1 MPEFNPVYMALR
13 RLLPLGALPL
23 LSSCAS
29 IYFPP
34 PAAAPMLT
42 QKGEFSGGLHTN
54 WKANVSAQGAY
65 AVGEHIGLIGTA
77 SFLHNDGKRKLYEQ
91 DFGELGVGYF
101 TRFGEGQSRILEAYA
116 GAGFGSGK
124 RVERSSAGEIT
135 QTVEARMEKYFA
147 QVNYT
152 KKKREDFE
160 FLGRSWPFRYGAAL
174 RLSYLNTP
182 RMSLNG
188 QRIGGED
195 NIFFEPVSYTRVGLF
210 GPLKFQFMSGWN
222 FGLKNR
228 KYLTAGNSVFSMGLI
243 VNLGG
248 DGRDD

>member
-1 MPEFNPVYMALR
+1 MTLR

-29 IYFPP
+29 VYFPP

-65 AVGEHIGLIGTA
+65 AVGEHVGLIGTA
-77 SFLHNDGKRKLYEQ
+77 SFLHHNGRRKLYEQ
-91 DFGELGVGYF
+91 DFGELGVGYH
-101 TRFGEGQSRILEAYA
+101 TRFGLNDSRILEAYV
-116 GAGFGSGK
+116 GAGYGAGKLIERPKAGSLDL
-124 RVERSSAGEIT
+124 T

-152 KKKREDFE
+152 KKKREAFE
-160 FLGRSWPFRYGAAL
+160 FLGRTWEFRYGAAM

-182 RMSLNG
+182 ELIVNG
-188 QRIGGED
+188 RRIPGED
-195 NIFFEPVSYTRVGLF
+195 NIFFEPVSYTRIGLI
-210 GPLKFQFMSGWN
+210 GPLKFQSMSGWN

-228 KYLTAGNSVFSMGLI
+228 KYLTAGNSVFSLGLI

-248 DGRDD
+248 DGRGE

>member
-1 MPEFNPVYMALR
+1 MPLPK
-13 RLLPLGALPL
+13 RLLSLASLPL

-29 IYFPP
+29 VYFPP

-65 AVGEHIGLIGTA
+65 AVGEHLGLIGTA
-77 SFLHNDGKRKLYEQ
+77 SFLHNDGRRKLFEQ
-91 DFGELGVGYF
+91 DFGELGAGYH
-101 TRFGEGQSRILEAYA
+101 TRFGPDQSRILEVYA
-116 GAGFGSGK
+116 GAGFGHGK
-124 RVERSSAGEIT
+124 RVERLSNGEVT

-152 KKKREDFE
+152 KKKREEFN
-160 FLGRSWPFRYGAAL
+160 FLGRSWQFRYGAAL

-182 RMSLNG
+182 ALRLNG
-188 QRIGGED
+188 QRIAGED
-195 NIFFEPVSYTRVGLF
+195 NIFFEPVSYTRIGLV
-210 GPLKFQFMSGWN
+210 GPLKFQAMSGWN

-228 KYLTAGNSVFSMGLI
+228 KYLTAGNSVFSLGLI

-248 DGRDD
+248 DGRGED